1 MIPRDFYQL
10 YKSFGFKKECF
21 SLSKWNL
28 NWILSVSHQRF
39 SDHRLSTHCNG
50 GITYFRLDFWIHPIV
65 CWYGQSL
72 SWGFRKSCHWIS
84 MGRWKEPRGPLSRVA
99 WAIFKSFFSSL
110 WWLLIF
116 FFEIVIDDTH
126 ALLLMSLARCSFVPS
141 RKLLNKKFN
150 HWANYLVFIS
160 TISLMVSSLFIA
172 LFRNVFRVFAL
183 FSSVDPSIFVNYT
196 RTWSV
201 TPILY
206 ILLFKLFIFRRRF
219 SCLLL
224 QTFFTIR
231 SLDSFVVVVDVW
243 VRWMCKITLIRRN
256 YERIICEF
264 L

>member
-1 MIPRDFYQL
+1 MV
-10 YKSFGFKKECF
+10 
-21 SLSKWNL
+21 NL
-28 NWILSVSHQRF
+28 WVGVS
-39 SDHRLSTHCNG
+39 
-50 GITYFRLDFWIHPIV
+50 
-65 CWYGQSL
+65 
-72 SWGFRKSCHWIS
+72 
-84 MGRWKEPRGPLSRVA
+84 ERVA
-99 WAIFKSFFSSL
+99 IEFRWAAERSLVVPFHALLEQSSSLFFSSL

-224 QTFFTIR
+224 QTFFLHSFTLFVCGCCCCCWCVG
-231 SLDSFVVVVDVW
+231 SLNVQDH
-243 VRWMCKITLIRRN
+243 T
-256 YERIICEF
+256 Y
-264 L
+264 